1 MARETRT
8 GQRGQDGQSIK
19 DRTERTGWPE
29 HQGQDIEDRMAK
41 HDSKDRFAER
51 RKPWQDN

>member
-1 MARETRT
+1 MARASRT
-8 GQRGQDGQSIK
+8 GQREQD
-19 DRTERTGWPE
+19 WPE

-41 HDSKDRFAER
+41 HDSKDRFAEK